1 MNPFRNKTHTAYYKY
16 QLKVNIQTIHMIL
29 GTKKHLDTM
38 EGK

>member
-16 QLKVNIQTIHMIL
+16 QLKVNIQTIHA
-29 GTKKHLDTM
+29 KQYLDPM